1 MSLMGKKILN
11 PFGCANIKCAVPDV
25 NAQAIRGY
33 GEGMSEEDAEQ
44 VSADDILNQISGDSS
59 ILYVLVGASYTYPLD
74 KGKYAG
80 GFYNKMS
87 GQIYRYSEEKKK
99 QLETPKTNTVK
110 TSLNTGSLTIQEMTD
125 IAKNL
130 PGNTSSKASGIVN
143 NIIDSTSSKDVS
155 KLAEKALEQLKADKN
170 ASQILSLLTNGQNEQ
185 IAEQL
190 INKNLDSVLN
200 DKLDDIK
207 NKYEQI
213 SKLTSQEYINEKL
226 NTIRAYK
233 YAFVNDPK
241 FKQEQLD
248 AAYTSVSNM
257 IADGAEN
264 LKLSGKQYIDN
275 IVNQYSPLIDQYQA
289 QMDNQID
296 IVSNKISDEI
306 NKITELDE
314 AKINNLLSNQIYDV
328 VTKTEEINKTIE
340 DVSSKLSKI
349 GINIKTND
357 KISSDL
363 QNITDKISADTSKKI
378 LPIIQ
383 KNQDKAVAVTK
394 TVTEVKKAIDL
405 ARQQTK
411 EYIDKLKTMAN
422 DFIARETAILTQEL
436 SKYVKINAGAI
447 GDYVGKF
454 F

>member
-110 TSLNTGSLTIQEMTD
+110 TSSNTGSLTIQEMTD

>member
-11 PFGCANIKCAVPDV
+11 PFGYANIKCAVPDV
-25 NAQAIRGY
+25 NAQVIRGY

-44 VSADDILNQISGDSS
+44 VSANDILNQISEDSS

-110 TSLNTGSLTIQEMTD
+110 TSSNTGSLTIQEMTD

-200 DKLDDIK
+200 DKLNDIK

-226 NTIRAYK
+226 NAIRAYK

>member
-1 MSLMGKKILN
+1 MSLMGQKLLN

-25 NAQAIRGY
+25 NAQALRGY
-33 GEGMSEEDAEQ
+33 GESMSEEDAEQ

-59 ILYVLVGASYTYPLD
+59 ILYVLVGSSYTYPLD

-99 QLETPKTNTVK
+99 QLEAPKTNTVK
-110 TSLNTGSLTIQEMTD
+110 TSSNTGILTVDEMTN

-130 PGNTSSKASGIVN
+130 PGNTSSTAN
-143 NIIDSTSSKDVS
+143 NLVDNILNFTSSKNVS
-155 KLAEKALEQLKADKN
+155 DLTEKALEQLKADKN
-170 ASQILSLLTNGQNEQ
+170 TSQVLSLLTSSQNEQ

-200 DKLDDIK
+200 IKLDDIK

-213 SKLTSQEYINEKL
+213 SKLTSQDYINEKL
-226 NTIRAYK
+226 NAIRAYK

-289 QMDNQID
+289 QIDNQID

-314 AKINNLLSNQIYDV
+314 AKINNLLSNHIYDV

-363 QNITDKISADTSKKI
+363 QNIADKISADTSKKI
-378 LPIIQ
+378 LPIVQ
-383 KNQDKAVAVTK
+383 KTQDKAVAVTK
-394 TVTEVKKAIDL
+394 TVTEVKEAINL
-405 ARQQTK
+405 AKQQTK

-436 SKYVKINAGAI
+436 SKYVKINIGAI
-447 GDYVGKF
+447 GDYAGKIF
-454 F
+454 

>member
-1 MSLMGKKILN
+1 MGKKILN

>member
-1 MSLMGKKILN
+1 MSLMGKKLLN

-33 GEGMSEEDAEQ
+33 GESMSEEDAEQ

-59 ILYVLVGASYTYPLD
+59 ILYVLVGSSYTYPLD

-99 QLETPKTNTVK
+99 QLEAPKTNTVK
-110 TSLNTGSLTIQEMTD
+110 TSSNTGILTVDEMTN

-130 PGNTSSKASGIVN
+130 PGNTSSTAN
-143 NIIDSTSSKDVS
+143 NLVDNILNFTSSKNVS
-155 KLAEKALEQLKADKN
+155 DLTEKALEQLKADKN
-170 ASQILSLLTNGQNEQ
+170 TSQVLSLLTSSQNEQ

-200 DKLDDIK
+200 IKLDDIK

-213 SKLTSQEYINEKL
+213 SKLTSQDYINEKL
-226 NTIRAYK
+226 NAIRAYK

-289 QMDNQID
+289 QIDNQID

-314 AKINNLLSNQIYDV
+314 AKINNLLSNHIYDV

-363 QNITDKISADTSKKI
+363 QNIADKISADTSKKI
-378 LPIIQ
+378 LPIVQ
-383 KNQDKAVAVTK
+383 KTQDKAVAVTK
-394 TVTEVKKAIDL
+394 TVTEVKEAINL
-405 ARQQTK
+405 AKQQTK

-436 SKYVKINAGAI
+436 SKYVKINIGAI
-447 GDYVGKF
+447 GDYAGKIF
-454 F
+454 

>member
-1 MSLMGKKILN
+1 MSLMGKKLLN

-59 ILYVLVGASYTYPLD
+59 ILYVLVGSSYTYPLD

-99 QLETPKTNTVK
+99 QLEAPKTNTVK
-110 TSLNTGSLTIQEMTD
+110 TSSNTGILTVDEMTN

-130 PGNTSSKASGIVN
+130 SGNTSSTAN
-143 NIIDSTSSKDVS
+143 NLVDNILNFTSSKNVS
-155 KLAEKALEQLKADKN
+155 DLTEKALEQLKADKN
-170 ASQILSLLTNGQNEQ
+170 TSQVLSLLTSSQNEQ

-200 DKLDDIK
+200 IKLDDIK

-213 SKLTSQEYINEKL
+213 SKLTSQDYINEKL
-226 NTIRAYK
+226 NAIRAYK

-289 QMDNQID
+289 QIDNQID

-314 AKINNLLSNQIYDV
+314 AKINNLLSNHIYDV

-363 QNITDKISADTSKKI
+363 QNIADKISADTSKKI
-378 LPIIQ
+378 LPIVQ
-383 KNQDKAVAVTK
+383 KTQDKAVAVTK
-394 TVTEVKKAIDL
+394 TVTEVKEAINL
-405 ARQQTK
+405 AKQQTK

-436 SKYVKINAGAI
+436 SKYVKINIGAI
-447 GDYVGKF
+447 GDYASKIL
-454 F
+454 

>member
-1 MSLMGKKILN
+1 MGKKILN

-110 TSLNTGSLTIQEMTD
+110 TSSNTGSLTIQEMTD

-233 YAFVNDPK
+233 YAFINDPK

>member
-1 MSLMGKKILN
+1 MSLMGQKLLN

-25 NAQAIRGY
+25 NAQALRGY

-59 ILYVLVGASYTYPLD
+59 ILYVLVGSSYTYPLD

-99 QLETPKTNTVK
+99 QLEAPKTNAVK
-110 TSLNTGSLTIQEMTD
+110 TSSNTGILTVDEMTN

-130 PGNTSSKASGIVN
+130 SDNISSKANGIVN
-143 NIIDSTSSKDVS
+143 DILDSTSSKDVS
-155 KLAEKALEQLKADKN
+155 KLVEKTLDQLKIDKDT
-170 ASQILSLLTNGQNEQ
+170 SQILSLITDGQNKQ

-200 DKLDDIK
+200 GKLNDIK
-207 NKYEQI
+207 SKYEQI
-213 SKLTSQEYINEKL
+213 SKLTSQEYIDEKL
-226 NTIRAYK
+226 NAIRSYK

-248 AAYTSVSNM
+248 AAYASINNM
-257 IADGAEN
+257 IIEGAEN
-264 LKLSGKQYIDN
+264 LKLSGEKYIDN
-275 IVNQYSPLIDQYQA
+275 LVNQYSPLIDQYQS
-289 QMDNQID
+289 QIDNQID
-296 IVSNKISDEI
+296 LVSNKISDEI

-328 VTKTEEINKTIE
+328 VTKTEEIDKTIE
-340 DVSSKLSKI
+340 DVTSKLSKI
-349 GINIKTND
+349 GVDIKIND

-363 QNITDKISADTSKKI
+363 QNIADKISADTSKKI
-378 LPIIQ
+378 LPIVQ
-383 KNQDKAVAVTK
+383 KAQDKAVAVTK
-394 TVTEVKKAIDL
+394 TVAEVKEAINL
-405 ARQQTK
+405 AKQQTK

-436 SKYVKINAGAI
+436 SKYVKINIGAI
-447 GDYVGKF
+447 GDYASKIL
-454 F
+454 